1 MPQIHEHSLVGHSYN
16 ERLPALIFG
25 LSLLGPK
32 SSPSPYHTQHLIP
45 VVPFTRND
53 IITISLTDY
62 TLNHSAISPS
72 LKTTQQ
78 CPLLAP
84 LVHGPKT
91 VWECVCACVR
101 VCVDGMNLKY
111 ALRWHIHISVHSVLC
126 QCYTQAHAPSNRF
139 RIANRRGLKVDI
151 ANYTTTHCFSC
162 RQQQCKQHQPKMCQP
177 AQ

>member
-84 LVHGPKT
+84 LVHSPKT
-91 VWECVCACVR
+91 VWECVRACVCGR
-101 VCVDGMNLKY
+101 NELEVCTTLAY
-111 ALRWHIHISVHSVLC
+111 PHISSFRTMPVL
-126 QCYTQAHAPSNRF
+126 YTSTRTLKPFQDSEPTGAKGGYSQLHNNTLLFLQA
-139 RIANRRGLKVDI
+139 
-151 ANYTTTHCFSC
+151 TTV
-162 RQQQCKQHQPKMCQP
+162 
-177 AQ
+177 